1 MDGKKP
7 LELYIHI
14 PFCIRKCLYC
24 DFLSFS
30 ANRKM
35 QAEYMDQL
43 RSEIKYLGFSYQEYQ
58 VTTIFI
64 GGGTPS
70 SLEGEE
76 IFQLMQA
83 VYQSFSVAEDAEITI
98 EANPGTQLAAK
109 LPVYRRAGINRVS
122 LGLQSACDKELHY
135 LGRIHCFDDFLLG
148 FQQARMAGFSNIN
161 VDLMS
166 GIPGQTEESWKN
178 TLRRVVML
186 KPEHIS
192 AYSLILEEGTPLGIH
207 YQEDGEEDPLKGWPP
222 VADEE
227 EDRRMY
233 HLTKTILAEAGFS
246 RYEISNYAR
255 PGFACRHNIGYW
267 TGKEYLGIGLG
278 ASSYTRGYRYSN
290 ETDIYIYL
298 DLDFSADGLEKLHG
312 TVYLQSQREKMEE
325 FMFLGLRMTEG
336 VSNARFFEEFG
347 ISMDTVY
354 QDVITKMVEQNLL
367 VWQEARLSLTELGM
381 DVSNYVMSEFLLEPQ
396 QNTPAAAR

>member
-14 PFCIRKCLYC
+14 PFCIQKCLYC

-30 ANRKM
+30 ANRRM

-43 RSEIKYLGFSYQEYQ
+43 RSEIKHLGSSYQDYL

-76 IFQLMQA
+76 IFRLMQE
-83 VYQSFSVAEDAEITI
+83 VYHSFSVAEDAEITI
-98 EANPGTQLAAK
+98 EANPGTQLASK
-109 LPVYRRAGINRVS
+109 LPVYHKAGINRVS
-122 LGLQSACDKELHY
+122 LGLQSACDEELHY
-135 LGRIHCFDDFLLG
+135 LGRIHRFDDFLIG

-166 GIPGQTEESWKN
+166 GIPGQTAESWKN
-178 TLRRVVML
+178 TLKRVIML

-192 AYSLILEEGTPLGIH
+192 AYSLIVEEGTPFGIH
-207 YQEDGEEDPLKGWPP
+207 YQEDKEEGDSLNGWPP

-227 EDRRMY
+227 EDRQMY
-233 HLTKTILAEAGFS
+233 HLTKTLLAEAGFS

-267 TGKEYLGIGLG
+267 TGREYLGIGLG
-278 ASSYTRGYRYSN
+278 ASSYTGGCRYSN
-290 ETDIYIYL
+290 ETDIYLYL

-312 TVYLQSQREKMEE
+312 RIYPQSQKERMEE

-354 QDVITKMVEQNLL
+354 QDVIAKMIEQKLL

-396 QNTPAAAR
+396 RMVF